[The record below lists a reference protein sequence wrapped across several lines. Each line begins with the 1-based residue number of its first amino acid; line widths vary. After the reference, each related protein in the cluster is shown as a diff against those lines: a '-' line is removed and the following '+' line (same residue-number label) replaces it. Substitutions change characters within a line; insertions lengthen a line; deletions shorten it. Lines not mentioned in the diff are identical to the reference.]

1 MKAVGLLSGGLDST
15 VAMQLMLDQGI
26 EIFAFN
32 QVTMF
37 CCCTPKESSCSAART
52 AVDHLG
58 IDLKAVNVTDEFL
71 PIVKDPRH
79 GHGSGM
85 NPCLDCRIMLFR
97 KAREY
102 MEEIGASFVVTGEV
116 LGQRPMSQRRDA
128 MRLIDKESGL
138 TGYVVRPL
146 SAGLLE
152 PTIPEKE
159 GWIDRE
165 RLLAMSGRSRQ
176 PQIALAE
183 DLGIRDY
190 PCPAGGCLLTD
201 PIFALRLRD
210 LLEHDGELRKDDVR
224 ILKIGRHFRLSMR
237 AKAVVG
243 RDQQE
248 NHKLGNELRNG
259 DHALEISGQ
268 PGPLTL
274 VRGRAGEEDLAVAAA
289 ITSRYGKSG
298 GRGATTIL
306 CRRVG
311 DGVMESMHVGPVDRR
326 GIRSRM
332 IGADGQADE

>member
-15 VAMQLMLDQGI
+15 VAMQLMLDRGI
-26 EIFAFN
+26 EVFAFN
-32 QVTMF
+32 MVTMF

-52 AVDHLG
+52 AVEHLG
-58 IDLKAVNVTDEFL
+58 VDLKVVNTTDEFL

-165 RLLAMSGRSRQ
+165 GLLAMSGRSRQ
-176 PQIALAE
+176 PQMALAE

-224 ILKIGRHFRLSMR
+224 ILKLGRHFRLSTR

-243 RDQQE
+243 RDEHE

-274 VRGRAGEEDLAVAAA
+274 VRGGVGEEDLAVAAA

-298 GRGATTIL
+298 GRSATTVL

-326 GIRSRM
+326 DIRSKM

>member
-26 EIFAFN
+26 EVFAFN

-37 CCCTPKESSCSAART
+37 CCCTPKEASCSAART
-52 AVDHLG
+52 AVDQLG
-58 IDLKAVNVTDEFL
+58 IDLKVVNVTDEFL
-71 PIVKDPRH
+71 PIIKEPRH

-165 RLLAMSGRSRQ
+165 GLLAMSGRSRR

-210 LLEHDGELRKDDVR
+210 LLEHDGELRKEDVS
-224 ILKIGRHFRLSMR
+224 ILKLGRHFRLSTR

-243 RDQQE
+243 RDQHE
-248 NHKLGNELRNG
+248 NHKLGSELRNG

-298 GRGATTIL
+298 GRSATTVL

-311 DGVMESMHVGPVDRR
+311 DGAMESMHVGPVDRVN
-326 GIRSRM
+326 IRSKM
-332 IGADGQADE
+332 IAANGQADE

>member
-1 MKAVGLLSGGLDST
+1 
-15 VAMQLMLDQGI
+15 
-26 EIFAFN
+26 
-32 QVTMF
+32 
-37 CCCTPKESSCSAART
+37 
-52 AVDHLG
+52 VDHLG
-58 IDLKAVNVTDEFL
+58 IDLKVVDATDEFL
-71 PIVKDPRH
+71 PIIEDPKH

-165 RLLAMSGRSRQ
+165 GLLTMSGRSRQ
-176 PQIALAE
+176 PQMALAE
-183 DLGIRDY
+183 DMGIRDY

-224 ILKIGRHFRLSMR
+224 ILKLGRHFRLSAR

-243 RDQQE
+243 RDQHE
-248 NHKLGNELRNG
+248 NQKLGNELRNG

-274 VRGRAGEEDLAVAAA
+274 VRGCAGEEDLAVAAA

-298 GRGATTIL
+298 GRSATTIL

-326 GIRSRM
+326 DIRAKM
-332 IGADGQADE
+332 IGANGQADE